1 MKVQLKIIIL
11 LQMKLCKANQIQ
23 TPLTKPDPLHVI
35 KGDMAPQEQG
45 YGVVWQ
51 DMLVHEFTS
60 PMDMSRLHYK
70 RKLGRAYSR
79 KVAQGLHIGTTVNL
93 YLLKELYITYFKT

>member
-1 MKVQLKIIIL
+1 
-11 LQMKLCKANQIQ
+11 
-23 TPLTKPDPLHVI
+23 
-35 KGDMAPQEQG
+35 MAPQEQG

-60 PMDMSRLHYK
+60 PVDMGRLHYK

-79 KVAQGLHIGTTVNL
+79 KVAQELHIGTTVNL
-93 YLLKELYITYFKT
+93 YLLKELYITRPNHEAKLNRPRQLALSS